1 MQTQKRTN
9 ISQSGVY
16 LLTLSSTGA
25 WARIMQFF
33 FICYRLP
40 TQLKLEIW
48 TPGIAINS
56 TAKAPCV
63 YNVKRDDSTIQQHN
77 TWVINLQKNQHC
89 VIAVTYK

>member
-9 ISQSGVY
+9 ISQSTVY
-16 LLTLSSTGA
+16 LLKLSSIGA

-40 TQLKLEIW
+40 TRLKLEILY
-48 TPGIAINS
+48 GIAINS

-63 YNVKRDDSTIQQHN
+63 YNVKRVDSTIQQHN
-77 TWVINLQKNQHC
+77 TWVINLQKNQHY
-89 VIAVTYK
+89 VIEVTYK